1 MLLLIVQ
8 DEVTFVVF
16 GVSVL
21 VALTRI
27 GPGLAA
33 VGAGRNPEG
42 IAGQFARERPSRRRP
57 RVDAEGAPNGAGRES
72 V

>member
-1 MLLLIVQ
+1 
-8 DEVTFVVF
+8 VVF

-33 VGAGRNPEG
+33 LGVARNPEG
-42 IAGQFARERPSRRRP
+42 MITQFGRDRSSRTR
-57 RVDAEGAPNGAGRES
+57 GIG
-72 V
+72 